1 MATCSRLHVQ
11 PDPRQPLQS
20 ELGGGS
26 RSPAAGGHDR
36 WLPVQLDLACFDVAA
51 QPTNVDLW
59 RLLRLELEGD
69 ERLQSELKCEVR
81 PQAQPEL
88 VWRHAAG
95 HHAAIDLWPQGLEG
109 GTLPSRHADGHEVVA
124 KQLLD
129 HGADVAAAS
138 HDVVAA
144 LMAAATGGREAVA
157 KRLLDH
163 GSDVTAARHKG
174 ATTLRTAAQ
183 GDHEAVAKP
192 YWTMVPIWPLQN
204 TRVRVR

>member
-1 MATCSRLHVQ
+1 M
-11 PDPRQPLQS
+11 
-20 ELGGGS
+20 
-26 RSPAAGGHDR
+26 
-36 WLPVQLDLACFDVAA
+36 
-51 QPTNVDLW
+51 
-59 RLLRLELEGD
+59 LRLELEGD

-138 HDVVAA
+138 HDVVTA
-144 LMAAATGGREAVA
+144 LRAAANGGREAVA
-157 KRLLDH
+157 ERLLDH
-163 GSDVTAARHKG
+163 GAEVTAARHEG
-174 ATTLRTAAQ
+174 ATTLRAAAQ
-183 GDHEAVAKP
+183 GDHEAVDKP
-192 YWTMVPIWPLQN
+192 YWAVVPMWPLQN
-204 TRVRVR
+204 ARVRVRGGLLLVVAVRQGPSCSSHSSPCGADVACAAGCCSGWP